1 MPIQVAI
8 RNSQTTPDAEKPCS
22 LSESPTL
29 TSEKRG
35 MLTDKD
41 KAFRQSFFTALN
53 AVKCTITSGIS
64 LLEMRPQFHRRDM
77 TTMYDLPTY
86 VGQQYQLLFQHA
98 DRKGHTSYSISK
110 NHPK

>member
-1 MPIQVAI
+1 
-8 RNSQTTPDAEKPCS
+8 
-22 LSESPTL
+22 
-29 TSEKRG
+29 

-86 VGQQYQLLFQHA
+86 VGQQSQLLFQHA